1 MSKDQQYF
9 AGVILLNRF
18 CERNGLAAPKI
29 TRMTP
34 NHRYWNVG
42 SCAFYRP
49 EFGIHIA
56 VERCANLGYGGR
68 SWSWPGYAIDRT
80 PYGVLQHELGHHI
93 DHWAP
98 RGPNGELISKKLMA
112 VTQEPPLTGYLGTDT
127 KPETIHM
134 EWFAEI
140 FRLFVTNPCLC
151 EKLRPKFYRHMM
163 AFQFTPVVNDGNWKD
178 TLRVHNAPERIIN
191 QAEKKIMAVLG
202 ITAADIAHT
211 TPSFL

>member
-1 MSKDQQYF
+1 M
-9 AGVILLNRF
+9 AGVALMEKF
-18 CERNGLAAPKI
+18 CERNGWAVPKV

-34 NHRYWNVG
+34 GHRYWLVG

-49 EFGIHIA
+49 ELGIHIA

-68 SWSWPGYAIDRT
+68 SWSWPGYTVDRT
-80 PYGVLQHELGHHI
+80 PYGVIQHELGHHI
-93 DHWAP
+93 DLSSP
-98 RGPNGELISKKLMA
+98 RSPSGKLISQGLFEETK
-112 VTQEPPLTGYLGTDT
+112 EPALTGYLGTDK
-127 KPETIHM
+127 KPETITM

-151 EKLRPKFYRHMM
+151 EKLRPKFYRRMIGFG
-163 AFQFTPVVNDGNWKD
+163 FQPVVNDGNWKD

-191 QAEKKIMAVLG
+191 QAEKKIMTVLG
-202 ITAADIAHT
+202 ITAADVAHT